1 MRKRIIS
8 SSSENVSS
16 TNQNWLDLEPLV
28 QVEITSE
35 DVEHPVESALTPGR
49 GSGWR
54 AAQAGEQIIR
64 LLFDKPQRIR
74 RIHLLFCEDQQE
86 RTQEFVLRWSPN
98 HGQSYAEIVRQQYNF
113 SPLAATR
120 EVEDYGVDLGGVTA
134 LELRILPDVRGGS
147 ACASLAEWFLA

>member
-35 DVEHPVESALTPGR
+35 DVEHPIESALTPGR

-54 AAQAGEQIIR
+54 AARAGEQIIR

-74 RIHLLFCEDQQE
+74 RIHLLFCEDKKE

-98 HGQSYAEIVRQQYNF
+98 HGQSYMEIVRQQYNF

-120 EVEDYGVDLGGVTA
+120 EVEDYGVDLDGVTA
-134 LELRILPDVRGGS
+134 FELRILPDVSGGS
-147 ACASLAEWFLA
+147 AYGSLAEWFLA

>member
-134 LELRILPDVRGGS
+134 LELKILPDVRGGS